1 MLPPVGQGGGG
12 RRKGAEAHVY
22 YGPQAVGWHMWLV
35 WIALNSVLY
44 WRYTSPARSLLP
56 LGEKVR
62 LGDDVVVWRSTDANV
77 KVVVPRRADDS
88 AESVWLLTAHNVLH
102 TELVHVEAGYHVS
115 LHPLR
120 LSPLVQITRSSRV
133 AGAVQVRIS
142 THKKRLTTNTFVI
155 VADNVEC
162 FLPRSPC
169 ANLAVIANKQ
179 SPWPGGLDTHEDQG
193 FEHADG
199 AVSFATNLTGVMFLA
214 ILTGF
219 RDLNQGV
226 GADSDSPADRLVAPT
241 HCGTWVN
248 IDQGWKRLA
257 RCVEWAACDLDQP
270 SPNPGPLSEQ
280 AGQGGKGGTHQP
292 TVPDACRR
300 ARCLCLSEPGDER
313 GCLRTQGCTAL
324 QGRPAF

>member
-12 RRKGAEAHVY
+12 RRKGAEAHEY

-142 THKKRLTTNTFVI
+142 THKKRLTTNTFV
-155 VADNVEC
+155 
-162 FLPRSPC
+162 SPPP
-169 ANLAVIANKQ
+169 L
-179 SPWPGGLDTHEDQG
+179 WPGCTGATSRGSHVQKCSHSGLLHQRRS
-193 FEHADG
+193 HASGLLGGISGD
-199 AVSFATNLTGVMFLA
+199 
-214 ILTGF
+214 
-219 RDLNQGV
+219 V
-226 GADSDSPADRLVAPT
+226 GR
-241 HCGTWVN
+241 W
-248 IDQGWKRLA
+248 
-257 RCVEWAACDLDQP
+257 
-270 SPNPGPLSEQ
+270 
-280 AGQGGKGGTHQP
+280 
-292 TVPDACRR
+292 
-300 ARCLCLSEPGDER
+300 
-313 GCLRTQGCTAL
+313 
-324 QGRPAF
+324 